1 MEFLHNMKIPGICIV
16 DKPVYKTLFFKNV
29 QMSTADKRS
38 FDRLI
43 SSIRLYAVF
52 QPDTINIPV
61 YKDEIRDYSSVVVLL
76 AALKEEQIPSRL
88 AEIIMHAIPYPM
100 MLFFLYGEKWQLWMT
115 GEHVNPSNPSQMVL
129 ENIVHSEWDDEE
141 KAPFVISEARFTNL
155 YDFYTDLLDTFSKY
169 LAVKKGMA
177 HVADGIKARESLVFM
192 EELEK
197 EIDRKR
203 AQLKR
208 EDRFARRV
216 SMNVEVQKLK
226 AQLQQMK
233 EGE

>member
-1 MEFLHNMKIPGICIV
+1 MEFLDHMKIPATCIV
-16 DKPVYKTLFFKNV
+16 DKPVYKTLFIKNV
-29 QMSTADKRS
+29 QMSAADKRS
-38 FDRLI
+38 FDSLI

-52 QPDTINIPV
+52 QPDTMNIPV

-76 AALKEEQIPSRL
+76 AAVKEEQIPSRL

-129 ENIVHSEWDDEE
+129 ENMVHSEWTNEE
-141 KAPFVISEARFTNL
+141 KAPFVIPEARFTNL

-169 LAVKKGMA
+169 LAAQKGMG
-177 HVADGIKARESLVFM
+177 HVTDGVKARESLAAM

-197 EIDRKR
+197 EIDRKI

-208 EDRFARRV
+208 EDRFVRRV
-216 SMNVEVQKLK
+216 SLNVEIQKLK
-226 AQLQQMK
+226 ARLQQMK

>member
-1 MEFLHNMKIPGICIV
+1 MKFLDEMKIPKACIV
-16 DKPVYKTLFFKNV
+16 DKPVYKTLFFQNV
-29 QMSTADKRS
+29 QMSAADKRS
-38 FDRLI
+38 FDSLI

-61 YKDEIRDYSSVVVLL
+61 YKDEIKDYSSVVVLL
-76 AALKEEQIPSRL
+76 AAVREEQIPFRL

-100 MLFFLYGEKWQLWMT
+100 MLFFLYGEKWQLWMAS
-115 GEHVNPSNPSQMVL
+115 EHVNPSNPVQMVL
-129 ENIVHSEWDDEE
+129 ENMVHSEWMDEE
-141 KAPFVISEARFTNL
+141 KAFFVISEARFTNL

-169 LAVKKGMA
+169 LAVQKGMV
-177 HVADGIKARESLVFM
+177 HVTDGIKARENLVSM
-192 EELEK
+192 EELGK

-203 AQLKR
+203 VQLKK

-216 SMNVEVQKLK
+216 SLNVEIQKLK

-233 EGE
+233 EGK

>member
-1 MEFLHNMKIPGICIV
+1 MEFLNNMKIPETCIV

-29 QMSTADKRS
+29 QMSAADKRS
-38 FDRLI
+38 FDSFI
-43 SSIRLYAVF
+43 STIRLYAAF

-76 AALKEEQIPSRL
+76 VTVKGEKIPSRL
-88 AEIIMHAIPYPM
+88 AEVIMHAIPYPM

-129 ENIVHSEWDDEE
+129 ENMVHSEWMNENQ
-141 KAPFVISEARFTNL
+141 APFAISEVRFTNL
-155 YDFYTDLLDTFSKY
+155 YDFYTELLDTFSKY
-169 LAVKKGMA
+169 LAAQKGMI
-177 HVADGIKARESLVFM
+177 HVTDGTEARKFLYSM

-203 AQLKR
+203 VQLKK

-216 SMNVEVQKLK
+216 SLNVEIQKLK
-226 AQLQQMK
+226 AQLQRMK